1 MRETNFKHTD
11 IGPIPNDW
19 ELTPLNELFEFG
31 NGYTPSTENPKFWS
45 NKGLPWFRM
54 EDIRKNGRILSDS
67 ILHITPEAVKSSGL
81 FPAGS
86 FILSTTATI
95 GEHAWLIADSLAN
108 QQFTFLKKGKSLKD
122 IDSLYFF
129 YKLFEIGEWC
139 RNNVSKSTLMSVNMA
154 GLKSYLVS
162 HPIDR
167 EEQHR
172 IGTALSDIDELID
185 SLRKLIDKKRNIK
198 QGAMSCLLTG
208 KRRLPGFTRP
218 WVTNT
223 LSSLGAFIKGKGI
236 SKAEVGTGSIPA
248 VRYGEIYTDH
258 SDYIKEFRSYISDDV
273 ARRSQLLRYGD
284 ICFAASGET
293 LEEIGKAVAFI
304 NVTEAYAGGDIIIFR
319 PEKDINPI
327 FFGFILNS
335 PRANRQK
342 SLKGHGLS
350 IMHIRAA
357 ALSEIEVEYPVDIKE
372 QEAIAKVLT
381 DMDDEIES
389 LEKKLAKY
397 EQVKQGMMT
406 ELLTGKIRLI

>member
-1 MRETNFKHTD
+1 MKETNFKHTD
-11 IGPIPNDW
+11 IGPIPHDW
-19 ELTPLNELFEFG
+19 NVKSTDELFDISAAGDLMTLYYAPERTQEHKYPIYS
-31 NGYTPSTENPKFWS
+31 NSCV
-45 NKGLPWFRM
+45 NKGLY
-54 EDIRKNGRILSDS
+54 GYTS
-67 ILHITPEAVKSSGL
+67 
-81 FPAGS
+81 FPRY
-86 FILSTTATI
+86 
-95 GEHAWLIADSLAN
+95 
-108 QQFTFLKKGKSLKD
+108 KKGAFTITGRGNLGVAEYRDSDFDAIIRLLILKPKKD
-122 IDSLYFF
+122 VSSRFFALYTNFARPYEGSATSIPQLSIPNVAKGLVAVPPF
-129 YKLFEIGEWC
+129 AEQEAIG
-139 RNNVSKSTLMSVNMA
+139 M
-154 GLKSYLVS
+154 
-162 HPIDR
+162 
-167 EEQHR
+167 
-172 IGTALSDIDELID
+172 ALSNVDELID

-218 WVTNT
+218 WTTNT
-223 LSSLGAFIKGKGI
+223 LSSIGAFIKGKGI

-293 LEEIGKAVAFI
+293 LEEIGKAVAFV
-304 NVTEAYAGGDIIIFR
+304 NDTDAYAGGDIIIFR

-350 IMHIRAA
+350 IMHIRATA
-357 ALSEIEVEYPVDIKE
+357 VAEIEVEYPADIKE
-372 QEAIAKVLT
+372 QEAIAKILT

-406 ELLTGKIRLI
+406 QLLTGKIRLI